1 MEEVCACEFLE
12 NARVRIDT
20 ALRDGEDAVA
30 EDGWREEREEA
41 AAADH
46 QSIAGFS
53 DAKPKLERCVGRMR

>member
-1 MEEVCACEFLE
+1 MQEVCACEFLE

-46 QSIAGFS
+46 QSIAGFFATTTS
-53 DAKPKLERCVGRMR
+53 AVLILFEEE